1 MPDQFAY
8 QQALQ
13 QFAAMPLHQLHSL
26 ARRPDLDG
34 QLAREALA
42 RRPPSGIEALGT
54 TLMQPPA
61 GVEYIPTTVRTQREL
76 EDYMAAGRE
85 PAGIPA
91 SDLTLGSP
99 TSPDG
104 FLADRERRA
113 VERQQRRAERYGL
126 PAEEEP
132 APEGTATGKPFR
144 SPWAERWGGT
154 GGFEDIVP
162 SWKTLG
168 RGLNWLAPDKFALAG
183 DAAEPMD
190 EEVELEPGTRLP
202 AFMRTA
208 AAAPA
213 RPPAP
218 AAELT
223 EEPAE
228 SIEPVQPDAP
238 TFRFA
243 DATGELDR
251 WPIIPID
258 PAPEPVAAA
267 PPTQAPEPP
276 WMASVPTRRPAS
288 DPPVHAAAAA
298 TGGAAAPASRTE
310 GGIGAFRARS
320 LDDIRGDLDEI
331 QPGSLGREDRND
343 ALASALLMTGLS
355 MMASRNPSFF
365 GALAEGGIAGLRTWT
380 GERAAQHD
388 RLDREYQRQLE
399 RERLAHTIHGTETAR
414 EDRAIDRQQAWD
426 LAAESRALQREGNTA
441 ADRRHRES
449 LAATQGRPQYEWI
462 FHPGTKRYENWNRNS
477 GQPLPPGFEPV
488 VAANRAGPNY
498 GTLMANAQREAR
510 LTADR
515 RVPEKFGRRDEEAW
529 QRVYNDELAR
539 NVQNLSRFYPAM
551 MLGDPGFG
559 GADLPPL
566 PPGFELDTSI
576 PMS

>member
-8 QQALQ
+8 RQALQ
-13 QFAAMPLHQLHSL
+13 QFAAMPPHQLHSL

-42 RRPPSGIEALGT
+42 RRPPGGIEALTT

-113 VERQQRRAERYGL
+113 AERQQRRAERYGL

-132 APEGTATGKPFR
+132 APEATATGKPFR

-168 RGLNWLAPDKFALAG
+168 RGLNWLAPDKFALAE
-183 DAAEPMD
+183 DAAAPTTAEIEPAPD
-190 EEVELEPGTRLP
+190 AGFPT
-202 AFMRTA
+202 FMRAA

-218 AAELT
+218 AKEPD

-228 SIEPVQPDAP
+228 AEPVQPDAP

-258 PAPEPVAAA
+258 PELPAAV
-267 PPTQAPEPP
+267 PTVRAPEPP
-276 WMASVPTRRPAS
+276 WMASMPTHEPTADLLVR
-288 DPPVHAAAAA
+288 
-298 TGGAAAPASRTE
+298 AAAPAMDDATRTADRTE

-320 LDDIRGDLDEI
+320 LGDIRGDLDEV
-331 QPGSLGREDRND
+331 QPGTLGREDRND

-380 GERAAQHD
+380 GERTAQHD

-399 RERLAHTIHGTETAR
+399 REQMAHTIHGTKTAR
-414 EDRAIDRQQAWD
+414 EDRAIDRQHAWD
-426 LAAESRALQREGNTA
+426 LAAENRALQREGNVA

-462 FHPGTKRYENWNRNS
+462 FNPETERYENWNRNG
-477 GQPLPPGFEPV
+477 GQPLPDGFQPV
-488 VAANRAGPNY
+488 VASSRTGPNY
-498 GTLMANAQREAR
+498 ANIIARAQSEAR
-510 LTADR
+510 LTADKL
-515 RVPEKFGRRDEEAW
+515 VPKKYNRLDEDAW
-529 QRVYNDELAR
+529 MRAYNDALDKTFE
-539 NVQNLSRFYPAM
+539 NLSRFYPELV
-551 MLGDPGFG
+551 LGSGGLQALPG
-559 GADLPPL
+559 DIPPL
-566 PPGFELDTSI
+566 PPGFELE
-576 PMS
+576 P